1 MGIDGTW
8 YNELGSRMVLQRGP
22 DGRSLTGVYH
32 SAVGHAVEEY
42 ILSGRVDEAPE
53 DGQSLGWVVSWQNGQ
68 FNSHSVTAWSGQFRV
83 VNDGEEFITTT
94 WILTREGPPEADWE
108 STILGKDVFCRKAPT
123 AEDIARIRALRG
135 LSPTAS
141 QLVSA
146 TQASPHGRDDV
157 RSSLHA
163 RARSRQA

>member
-8 YNELGSRMVLQRGP
+8 YNELGSRMVLQLGP
-22 DGRSLTGVYH
+22 DGRGLTGVYH

-42 ILSGRVDEAPE
+42 ILSGRIDGAPE

-83 VNDGEEFITTT
+83 VNEGEEFITTT
-94 WILTREGPPEADWE
+94 WILTRESPPESDWE

-123 AEDIARIRALRG
+123 DEDVARKRALRG
-135 LSPTAS
+135 LAPTS
-141 QLVSA
+141 
-146 TQASPHGRDDV
+146 H
-157 RSSLHA
+157 
-163 RARSRQA
+163 